1 MNVFVELLK
10 RVVPLLISLGN
21 RVAALEEEESRESAN
36 DAMLMQ
42 EANALLA
49 ALTLPSPTLNEPPM
63 GVPPMGIPSMPS
75 DII

>member
-21 RVAALEEEESRESAN
+21 RVTALEEEESRESTN

-42 EANALLA
+42 EADALLA
-49 ALTLPSPTLNEPPM
+49 ALTLPSPTPNEPPM
-63 GVPPMGIPSMPS
+63 GIPPMPS